1 VQLPRAE
8 AEGVEVITNC
18 RVTRIAERCCEAVVA
33 DPGFGEPSRWEPGEY
48 RIRAKVVVVAA
59 GGAVN
64 SPALLLRSG
73 FGRGLPTLGRSI
85 TLHPALILVG
95 EHDRPITNFHGHPK
109 SYYCDQFW
117 KSDSFLLETCMY
129 FPFVTAKNLIGFGAE
144 HSELMRAFGRLQ
156 MILVLALDPA
166 LPSNRVTVDDEGE
179 PVVDYTLTD
188 HVLDTLHASMKA
200 SARIFFAAGAKR
212 VHAPA
217 GRSFF
222 IDAADAGRIDEE
234 IPRANVRPGKIS
246 VTSAHL
252 MGGCGMGRG
261 ASDSVTDGWGRV
273 HGAPWLFV
281 ADSSL
286 FPQCS
291 EINPYVTVMALADR
305 VAEGIRTDAGT
316 LLA

>member
-1 VQLPRAE
+1 
-8 AEGVEVITNC
+8 
-18 RVTRIAERCCEAVVA
+18 
-33 DPGFGEPSRWEPGEY
+33 
-48 RIRAKVVVVAA
+48 
-59 GGAVN
+59 
-64 SPALLLRSG
+64 
-73 FGRGLPTLGRSI
+73 
-85 TLHPALILVG
+85 
-95 EHDRPITNFHGHPK
+95 
-109 SYYCDQFW
+109 
-117 KSDSFLLETCMY
+117 
-129 FPFVTAKNLIGFGAE
+129 VTAKNLIGFGAE
-144 HSELMRAFGRLQ
+144 HSALMRAFGRLQ

-166 LPSNRVTVDDEGE
+166 LPTNRVTVDDEGE

-222 IDAADAGRIDEE
+222 IDVADTGRIDEE
-234 IPRANVRPGKIS
+234 IPRANVKPGKIS

-252 MGGCGMGRG
+252 MGGCGMGRD

-273 HGAPWLFV
+273 HGVPWLFV

-305 VAEGIRTDAGT
+305 VAEGIRANAGA